1 MKNII
6 VKIKQLIDELHSI
19 MEAAEE
25 LIKKNNIL
33 TLTGSLKCQALL
45 SAVYTFYL
53 LPPHSS
59 QISNTISIFILNK
72 KLNCSTFVKLT

>member
-1 MKNII
+1 
-6 VKIKQLIDELHSI
+6 

-53 LPPHSS
+53 LLL
-59 QISNTISIFILNK
+59 TTVNK
-72 KLNCSTFVKLT
+72 QYYYDLYFK